1 MLPADAPDA
10 VFRALADPT
19 RRRILELLATGDR
32 SVGELHGAFAMS
44 QPAVSQHLRVLRDA
58 GLCTERPDGRNR
70 IYRLQPDGLRAAQLW
85 IADHIDFWTS
95 RMDRLGD
102 YLRKTHGKAEL

>member
-1 MLPADAPDA
+1 MQPPDAQDA

-19 RRRILELLATGDR
+19 RRRMLELLAAADR

-44 QPAVSQHLRVLRDA
+44 QPAVSQHLRVLREA
-58 GLCTERPDGRNR
+58 GLCAERREGRNR
-70 IYRLQPDGLRAAQLW
+70 IYRLEPETLRSAQLW